1 MEFVEKHQFI
11 DGLAER
17 GSVLPCV
24 YCGNEKWAL
33 LIDEPIDLSNQQL
46 LNFALVAPNRKGG
59 VSKTSV
65 VSMICKK
72 CGLLRQHSLSVF

>member
-11 DGLAER
+11 DGLVER
-17 GSVLPCV
+17 ESTLPCV

-46 LNFALVAPNRKGG
+46 LNFALVAPIRKAASAGPP
-59 VSKTSV
+59 
-65 VSMICKK
+65 
-72 CGLLRQHSLSVF
+72 